1 MNEELAAI
9 RNRLRSQWDEVST
22 VVKRGLFALV
32 VGCLPILFS
41 GTLTESG
48 EPRLLR
54 LWFTVRPER
63 ETPPSVTLV
72 RLDKRAYDAAGLI
85 EGQLFS
91 RRHLAIAIQKIAA
104 AGAKMI
110 VLDMIFEQERDDPEA
125 NRLLARALASSPS
138 VIGRHTEELTD
149 VAPDGTRRTTRVLV
163 KPLELF
169 AESAQMVIPLELRLT
184 NDRSEEIC
192 LSNERDFF
200 SDVPVPLLEALR
212 HLYSPYLEQPGGF
225 DYINFYGGPDT
236 LASISLAGL
245 ITPGQRVP
253 DEYFRDRVVLIG
265 AAREI
270 GVSAAGRSDSF
281 RTSYS
286 NERMFGVEIHGTI
299 AANLIDGTWI
309 RRLPIQAETLL
320 MGLVA
325 FVLAFTVSGAGPI
338 GAPLWALGLS
348 GLWLAVS
355 YVAFSQFYHLIPAY
369 TVLLTVVPLV
379 VALRWGALVLKHV
392 LREHGSEG

>member
-1 MNEELAAI
+1 
-9 RNRLRSQWDEVST
+9 
-22 VVKRGLFALV
+22 
-32 VGCLPILFS
+32 
-41 GTLTESG
+41 
-48 EPRLLR
+48 
-54 LWFTVRPER
+54 
-63 ETPPSVTLV
+63 
-72 RLDKRAYDAAGLI
+72 
-85 EGQLFS
+85 
-91 RRHLAIAIQKIAA
+91 
-104 AGAKMI
+104 MI
-110 VLDMIFEQERDDPEA
+110 VLDMIFEQEREDPEA

-212 HLYSPYLEQPGGF
+212 HLYSPGLEQPGGF
-225 DYINFYGGPDT
+225 DYINFYGGPNT
-236 LASISLAGL
+236 LASISLAEL
-245 ITPGQRVP
+245 ITSAQRVP

-286 NERMFGVEIHGTI
+286 NEPLFGVEIHGTI

-309 RRLPIQAETLL
+309 RRLPIQGETLL

-325 FVLAFTVSGAGPI
+325 FVLAYMVSSAGPI